1 MSYSFLS
8 EKVNINENPISK
20 ELYHVSLEKEDNYL
34 WSEMMNYNMTEYND
48 LLFLQNK
55 HQKLIDSKFY
65 LLKKIGVGF
74 SSKVYLGLPI
84 EALKENNNYHQL
96 KYYSIKVMDASK
108 TDLNMFKTEL
118 NLLERINHKNIIK
131 IFAYGFGTKKSKK
144 KEKEVYYVVME
155 YLEHDELLKYITNII
170 PGENIGFGEDFGR
183 LIFAQLLDGVEA
195 MHNLN
200 IYHRDIKLNNIM
212 VGGNDYIFK
221 FIDFG
226 LSTDQIGLLNSFL
239 GTPNYS
245 APELHLK
252 KGYFGKSEDI
262 FSLGV
267 TLFVLVTGL
276 LPFKLAVPNDNLYQY
291 FVKGDYIEFWRR
303 RKVNVSPSFMELF
316 NNMVAF
322 DYSQRPSLSEI
333 RESVWIKEI
342 NWNLMPLLKQELIL
356 REKQINIYEES
367 KRKKVEQ
374 IKQVNNE
381 QPMEIFNSLLQTKK
395 NLRYIKPVVINEN
408 KIKNNIIKNG
418 IIGSI
423 ININENQKE
432 KNNEKMEQ
440 KKGMIKMKNKIKK
453 INLLLKKIKQFLKK
467 EGYVS
472 YMPINHKLNKLEF
485 EVSDGEVDILIK
497 IEKLKTNYIKLRYFK
512 IKGFSQHF
520 ESFKNVISSLKE
532 SKVLLKNKNEM

>member
-48 LLFLQNK
+48 LLFLQNQ

-200 IYHRDIKLNNIM
+200 ILNHGI
-212 VGGNDYIFK
+212 I
-221 FIDFG
+221 
-226 LSTDQIGLLNSFL
+226 
-239 GTPNYS
+239 
-245 APELHLK
+245 
-252 KGYFGKSEDI
+252 
-262 FSLGV
+262 SL
-267 TLFVLVTGL
+267 T
-276 LPFKLAVPNDNLYQY
+276 
-291 FVKGDYIEFWRR
+291 FW
-303 RKVNVSPSFMELF
+303 
-316 NNMVAF
+316 NNF
-322 DYSQRPSLSEI
+322 H
-333 RESVWIKEI
+333 
-342 NWNLMPLLKQELIL
+342 
-356 REKQINIYEES
+356 
-367 KRKKVEQ
+367 
-374 IKQVNNE
+374 
-381 QPMEIFNSLLQTKK
+381 
-395 NLRYIKPVVINEN
+395 
-408 KIKNNIIKNG
+408 KNG
-418 IIGSI
+418 WR
-423 ININENQKE
+423 K
-432 KNNEKMEQ
+432 
-440 KKGMIKMKNKIKK
+440 
-453 INLLLKKIKQFLKK
+453 
-467 EGYVS
+467 
-472 YMPINHKLNKLEF
+472 
-485 EVSDGEVDILIK
+485 
-497 IEKLKTNYIKLRYFK
+497 
-512 IKGFSQHF
+512 
-520 ESFKNVISSLKE
+520 
-532 SKVLLKNKNEM
+532 